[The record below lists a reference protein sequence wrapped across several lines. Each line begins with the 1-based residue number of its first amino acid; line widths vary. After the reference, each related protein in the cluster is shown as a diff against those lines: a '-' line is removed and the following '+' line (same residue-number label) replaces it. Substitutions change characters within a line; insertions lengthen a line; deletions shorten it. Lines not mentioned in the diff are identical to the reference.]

1 VITTTVIPPP
11 ILQYYRRCLLQTPIL
26 KQFKAQELL
35 EIYKFILRSITKIKY
50 SKYPATIDKILE
62 KHTTFMEL
70 YGEAI
75 EKEKE
80 AKDQQTHAAKRLFY
94 RPELPNKDDARVF
107 ERLRQRSKTSSL
119 NRKNRALHKV

>member
-1 VITTTVIPPP
+1 VKTTTVIPPP
-11 ILQYYRRCLLQTPIL
+11 ILQHYQRSLLQKPMPV
-26 KQFKAQELL
+26 QFRAQELL
-35 EIYKFILRSITKIKY
+35 EIYEFILRSITKIKY

-62 KHTTFMEL
+62 KHSTFMEL

-75 EKEKE
+75 EKEE
-80 AKDQQTHAAKRLFY
+80 KDQQTYAAKRLFY

-107 ERLRQRSKTSSL
+107 ERLRQRSETSSL